1 MIETAVLMIDLQNTY
16 IADDGVRDALGWPPI
31 WRLDEVVR
39 ECADLAVHARR
50 RELPI
55 IYSRMVPAPAGS
67 VGIGPRPRRHLQ
79 HRRHLVPKLS
89 TEHREWKTRIL
100 DAVTPQQGD
109 LVLFKTRHSFFA
121 YTELEPLLRNLGVHR
136 LVVAGLQTNVCI
148 EATVRAALERNF
160 EVGVPDDAVTTD
172 GPALHYGSLNAMRVL
187 YVEVAP
193 WRELLAPDAPWDRA
207 YTTRDYGRDP
217 EYWSGPIP
225 SAPNAQ
231 RGPQQIA
238 EAPRSCRPVSE

>member
-1 MIETAVLMIDLQNTY
+1 MVETAVLMIDLQNTY

-39 ECADLAVHARR
+39 ECAALAAQARSHDF
-50 RELPI
+50 PV
-55 IYSRMVPAPAGS
+55 IYSRMVAAQTGL
-67 VGIGPRPRRHLQ
+67 VGTGPRPRRHLQ
-79 HRRHLVPKLS
+79 QRRHLVPQLS
-89 TEHREWKTRIL
+89 GAQQAWKDRIM
-100 DAVTPQQGD
+100 DAVAPQQGD
-109 LVLFKTRHSFFA
+109 LVLTKTRHSFFA

-136 LVVAGLQTNVCI
+136 LVVAGLQTNVCV

-160 EVGVPDDAVTTD
+160 AVAVPDDAVTTD

-217 EYWSGPIP
+217 EYW
-225 SAPNAQ
+225 
-231 RGPQQIA
+231 RGPG
-238 EAPRSCRPVSE
+238 R